1 MYIKQEE
8 YLPLAKD
15 LMASFN
21 RDLADFTN
29 EDHNYTKTYIDA
41 FQAKITET
49 EQKETSNTT
58 LVQQKQITQ
67 DLYLLGENLKR
78 PLKSL
83 RIRIERA
90 GIPTKLTVQ
99 VLKDVK
105 NRNFEGVSAKLG
117 DLVSLVNNNSTVL
130 QTKGMKSTMPQ
141 DLQDAQ
147 TAIAAKADE
156 QTQLMK
162 KVAGTIDVNNVLY
175 DELYNY
181 ISEICEDGKLIYE
194 GEQKADEYTIKK
206 MLAKLHANTIKPVQE
221 KPEDVNR

>member
-21 RDLADFTN
+21 RDLTDFEN
-29 EDHNYTKTYIDA
+29 EDHNYSQTYKDA
-41 FQAKITET
+41 FQAKITEV
-49 EQKETSNTT
+49 EQKEASNTA

-67 DLYLLGENLKR
+67 DLYLLGENLKK

-90 GIPTKLTVQ
+90 AIPTKLTVQ
-99 VLKDVK
+99 ILKDIK
-105 NRNFEGVSAKLG
+105 SRNFEGVSEKLG
-117 DLVSLVNNNSTVL
+117 NLISLVDSNSAAL
-130 QTKGMKSTMPQ
+130 EAKGMKNTVPQ
-141 DLQDAQ
+141 DLHNAQ
-147 TAIAAKADE
+147 TNIAAKADE

-162 KVAGTIDVNNVLY
+162 KVASIVNSNNELY
-175 DELYNY
+175 DQLYQF

-206 MLAKLHANTIKPVQE
+206 MLAKLHANKIQGTEIKTE
-221 KPEDVNR
+221 I

>member
-21 RDLADFTN
+21 RDLTDFEN
-29 EDHNYTKTYIDA
+29 EDHNYSQTYKDA
-41 FQAKITET
+41 FQAKITEV
-49 EQKETSNTT
+49 EQKEASNTA

-67 DLYLLGENLKR
+67 DLYLLGENLKK

-90 GIPTKLTVQ
+90 AIPTKLTVQ
-99 VLKDVK
+99 ILKDIK
-105 NRNFEGVSAKLG
+105 SRNFEGVSEKLG
-117 DLVSLVNNNSTVL
+117 NLISLVDNNSAAL
-130 QTKGMKSTMPQ
+130 EAKGMKNTVPQ
-141 DLQDAQ
+141 DLQNAQ
-147 TAIAAKADE
+147 TNIAAKADE

-162 KVAGTIDVNNVLY
+162 KVASIVNSNNELY
-175 DELYNY
+175 DQLYQF

-206 MLAKLHANTIKPVQE
+206 MLAKLHANKIQGTEIKTE
-221 KPEDVNR
+221 I